1 MNIRTRNLISKYG
14 QKIQVTKDNKK
25 TYIHTKAFIQ
35 PLRCDMQSELYGDYT
50 DSQNVEQ
57 YLYIG
62 LSETNLSNSEDAIV
76 IVDNIDYKIKKAE
89 EVIFSGKVLYER
101 AVLEKSTS

>member
-1 MNIRTRNLISKYG
+1 MEVRTRTLISKYG
-14 QKIQVTKDNKK
+14 QNIKVTKDNKK

-62 LSETNLSNSEDAIV
+62 LPETKLSHSEDAIV
-76 IVDNIDYKIKKAE
+76 TVDNIDYKIKKAE

-101 AVLEKSTS
+101 AVLEKSDS